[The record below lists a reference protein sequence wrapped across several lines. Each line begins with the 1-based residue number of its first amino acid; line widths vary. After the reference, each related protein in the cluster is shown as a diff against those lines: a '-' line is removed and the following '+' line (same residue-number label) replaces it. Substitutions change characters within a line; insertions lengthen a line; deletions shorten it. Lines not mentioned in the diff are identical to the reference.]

1 MQEIALVALSNGLSH
16 SQKDS
21 LVDLITLLENLS
33 IKVHYQAD
41 ALFSDSKI
49 GAVNAKRRA
58 EIVNQYFKNPAIAYI
73 FDLSG
78 GDIANETI
86 CYLDYN
92 AIKESSCKLFGYSDL
107 TTVINAIY
115 SQTGKSSVL
124 FQVRSLVDKSSNMQF
139 EAFTSLLK
147 DTEAKL
153 LVDKYIQENSEFIQ
167 GRSLNSL
174 VLGGNIRCFLKL
186 AGTPYWPDLKGKIL
200 FLESFSGL
208 EGRIRTYLAQLQ
220 QLAVFEEISGLILGS
235 FTEFDS
241 KIGRDYLLDIVR
253 DYVNP
258 ELPLVSTESIGHQ
271 KDSLPLIIGQE
282 LSLNAQ
288 LD

>member
-1 MQEIALVALSNGLSH
+1 MQEIALVALSNGLGH
-16 SQKDS
+16 SQRDS
-21 LVDLITLLENLS
+21 LVDLIRLLENLS

-41 ALFSDSKI
+41 TLFSESKI

-58 EIVNQYFKNPAIAYI
+58 EIVNQYFKNPAIDYI

-86 CYLDYN
+86 CYLDYK
-92 AIKESSCKLFGYSDL
+92 AIKNSTCKLFGYSDL

-124 FQVRSLVDKSSNMQF
+124 FQVRHLVDKSSNMQF
-139 EAFTSLLK
+139 EAFTSFLK
-147 DTEAKL
+147 DTEAKK
-153 LVDKYIQENSEFIQ
+153 LVNKYIQENSEFIQ
-167 GRSLNSL
+167 GSSLRGL

-186 AGTPYWPDLKGKIL
+186 AGTPYWPDLKEKIL

-220 QLAVFEEISGLILGS
+220 QLTVFEEISGVVLGA

-241 KIGRDYLLDIVR
+241 KIGRDYLLDIVKE
-253 DYVNP
+253 YTNP

-282 LSLNAQ
+282 LSLNVQ

>member
-16 SQKDS
+16 NQKNS
-21 LVDLITLLENLS
+21 LEDLIRLLENLS
-33 IKVHYQAD
+33 IKVHYHAD
-41 ALFSDSKI
+41 ALFSESKI

-58 EIVNQYFKNPAIAYI
+58 EIVNQYFKNPAIDYI
-73 FDLSG
+73 LDLSG

-86 CYLDYN
+86 CYLNYK
-92 AIKESSCKLFGYSDL
+92 AINSSSSKLFGYSDL

-124 FQVRSLVDKSSNMQF
+124 FQARHLIDRSNNEQF

-147 DTEAKL
+147 DTEAKKK
-153 LVDKYIQENSEFIQ
+153 VNRYIQENSEFIQ
-167 GRSLNSL
+167 GSSLRGI

-186 AGTPYWPDLKGKIL
+186 AGTSYWPDLKGKIL

-208 EGRIRTYLAQLQ
+208 EGRIRTYFAQLQ

-241 KIGRDYLLDIVR
+241 KIGRDYLLDIVKE
-253 DYVNP
+253 YSNP

>member
-1 MQEIALVALSNGLSH
+1 MQEIALVALSNGLSIK
-16 SQKDS
+16 QKES
-21 LVDLITLLENLS
+21 LENLIKLLENLS
-33 IKVHYQAD
+33 LKVHYQED
-41 ALFSDSKI
+41 ALFSDSKV
-49 GAVNAKRRA
+49 GAANAKQRA
-58 EIVNQYFKNPAIAYI
+58 EIVNQYFKNPAIDYI

-86 CYLDYN
+86 CYLDYK
-92 AIKESSCKLFGYSDL
+92 AIKNSSCKLFGYSDL

-124 FQVRSLVDKSSNMQF
+124 FQVRHLVDKSSNKQF

-147 DTEAKL
+147 NTKTNKL
-153 LVDKYIQENSEFIQ
+153 VNKYIQKNSEFIQ
-167 GRSLNSL
+167 GSSMKGL

-186 AGTPYWPDLKGKIL
+186 AGTPYWPDLKGNIL

-241 KIGRDYLLDIVR
+241 KIGRDYLLDIVKE
-253 DYVNP
+253 YVNP

-282 LSLNAQ
+282 LSLKTQ

>member
-1 MQEIALVALSNGLSH
+1 MQEIALVALSNGLNH

-21 LVDLITLLENLS
+21 LVDLILLLENLS

-58 EIVNQYFKNPAIAYI
+58 EIVNQYFKNPAIDYI

-86 CYLDYN
+86 CYLDYK
-92 AIKESSCKLFGYSDL
+92 AIKKSSCTLFGYSDL

-124 FQVRSLVDKSSNMQF
+124 FQVRHLVDKSSNMQF

-153 LVDKYIQENSEFIQ
+153 LVNKYIQENSEFIQ

-186 AGTPYWPDLKGKIL
+186 AGTPFWPDLKGKIL

-208 EGRIRTYLAQLQ
+208 EGRIRTYFAQLQ

-241 KIGRDYLLDIVR
+241 KIGRDYLLDIVKE
-253 DYVNP
+253 YTNP
-258 ELPLVSTESIGHQ
+258 ELSLVSTESIGHQ
-271 KDSLPLIIGQE
+271 KDSLPLIIGHE
-282 LSLNAQ
+282 LSLKITG
-288 LD
+288 

>member
-21 LVDLITLLENLS
+21 LVDLIILLENLS

-58 EIVNQYFKNPAIAYI
+58 EIVNQYFKNAAIDYI

-86 CYLDYN
+86 CYLDYK
-92 AIKESSCKLFGYSDL
+92 AIKKSSCKLFGYSDL

-124 FQVRSLVDKSSNMQF
+124 FQVRHLVDKSSNMQF

-153 LVDKYIQENSEFIQ
+153 LVNKYIQKNSEFIQ

-186 AGTPYWPDLKGKIL
+186 AGTPYWPDLKEKIL

-208 EGRIRTYLAQLQ
+208 EGRIRTYFAQLQ

-235 FTEFDS
+235 FTEFDR
-241 KIGRDYLLDIVR
+241 KIGRDYLLDIVKE
-253 DYVNP
+253 YTNP
-258 ELPLVSTESIGHQ
+258 ELSLVSTESIGHQ
-271 KDSLPLIIGQE
+271 KDSLPLMIGHE
-282 LSLNAQ
+282 LSLKITG
-288 LD
+288 